1 MNVTKDSISRL
12 LNNVEKDLPNK
23 SWKVVIQ
30 QPDSKLYQL
39 VVMKA
44 NKSE

>member
-1 MNVTKDSISRL
+1 
-12 LNNVEKDLPNK
+12 
-23 SWKVVIQ
+23 VIQ

-44 NKSE
+44 NKSEEIKKQLSDLEKADTKS